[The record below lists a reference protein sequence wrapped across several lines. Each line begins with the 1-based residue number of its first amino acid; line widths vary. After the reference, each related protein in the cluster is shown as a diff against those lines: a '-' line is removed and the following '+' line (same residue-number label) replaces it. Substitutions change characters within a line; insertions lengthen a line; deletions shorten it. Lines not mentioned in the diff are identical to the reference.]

1 MQMMFSRIH
10 CGSRCFS
17 AVPANAL
24 YYTVAPCCSYL
35 SILDGE
41 IFSGSDEGIFPLFE
55 RDKMTK
61 NKDPRSVHP
70 SSAANDNKNAVPQIE
85 IHSDI
90 PEPLDLLE
98 GEAELVSK
106 FFQFLIP
113 PNSNDN

>member
-1 MQMMFSRIH
+1 MVLPTPPP
-10 CGSRCFS
+10 
-17 AVPANAL
+17 VPGTTRH
-24 YYTVAPCCSYL
+24 YSVAPCSSCSAP
-35 SILDGE
+35 LDGE
-41 IFSGSDEGIFPLFE
+41 IVSGSDEGIFPLFE

-61 NKDPRSVHP
+61 NKDPRSPHP
-70 SSAANDNKNAVPQIE
+70 SSAANDNKNALPQIE
-85 IHSDI
+85 IQSDF